1 MRAKRMTLGKVVL
14 EVLQRKLGGFQN
26 PPLRRW
32 HSLYKY
38 HGADAFD
45 VTVHNQ
51 SYKKEDKI
59 KIVDEFNSGKLTAL
73 ELSGKC
79 KITLS
84 VVHNWINR

>member
-14 EVLQRKLGGFQN
+14 EVLQRKLGFQN
-26 PPLRRW
+26 PLRRW